1 MHHLKETTIDGV
13 KFVLIPEELHDKLV
27 RICHPCYSPGEFDW
41 AMVCDDWEA
50 YDPEIF
56 SDGK

>member
-27 RICHPCYSPGEFDW
+27 AYIESDMDDGYSE
-41 AMVCDDWEA
+41 AEEIVALWED

-56 SDGK
+56 SGL

>member
-27 RICHPCYSPGEFDW
+27 EYIASDIDDGYSETREIEELWTD
-41 AMVCDDWEA
+41 

-56 SDGK
+56 DGI

>member
-27 RICHPCYSPGEFDW
+27 EYIASDIDDGYSETREIEELW
-41 AMVCDDWEA
+41 TE

-56 SDGK
+56 NGL

>member
-13 KFVLIPEELHDKLV
+13 KFVLIPEELHDKLALLILLEQPTMASA
-27 RICHPCYSPGEFDW
+27 RFIASMWTE
-41 AMVCDDWEA
+41 

-56 SDGK
+56 DAL